1 MTPADL
7 PPPDWPNRAAS
18 RIVAAKPHRWHVQVT
33 GQGADVLLLHGAGAS
48 THSWARLMPYLAD
61 RYRCIALDLPGH
73 GWTRSPR
80 GRARLGDVAEDIA
93 TLCAQEGWMPE
104 MIIGHSAGGAIS
116 LELARSGRIAP
127 HRLIIVNG
135 ALENFRGSAGWLF
148 PAMAKMLALNPLTG
162 LLISHG
168 GRSIGQ
174 VRKILASAGTELDAD
189 GLAHY
194 AHLIQRR
201 AHVDGTL
208 AMMAQWSLDGLLA
221 RLPRQTTSCLLIT
234 AANDQAV
241 PPAKSAQAA
250 ARMPHARWQDVAGYG
265 HLLHEEAPQIVA
277 PLILDFLATIAPA
290 PMSGP
295 MKECP

>member
-116 LELARSGRIAP
+116 LELARSGWIAP

-208 AMMAQWSLDGLLA
+208 AMMAQWSLNDLNRALTDIATPTLFVHGAHDGAVDIRVAERAAHAMPRATLVT
-221 RLPRQTTSCLLIT
+221 LPGI
-234 AANDQAV
+234 
-241 PPAKSAQAA
+241 
-250 ARMPHARWQDVAGYG
+250 G
-265 HLLHEEAPQIVA
+265 HLAHEEAPDRVA
-277 PLILDFLATIAPA
+277 DAIMTFARATIQH
-290 PMSGP
+290 
-295 MKECP
+295 